1 MFPSGAAKTET
12 GVPSLTDVCEICAFH
27 IECTPVRAAED
38 TGSKNISTTEH
49 RFTAYRINCDN

>member
-38 TGSKNISTTEH
+38 TGSKNISTAEH
-49 RFTAYRINCDN
+49 RFTA